1 MPKNRRITRANRK
14 KWGSGLSLYSEV
26 VNRYGR
32 RIKDT
37 TAYRALQPPHHG
49 TKDYD

>member
-14 KWGSGLSLYSEV
+14 KWGSGLSLHSEV

-32 RIKDT
+32 RIKDPT
-37 TAYRALQPPHHG
+37 PHCALRRPHHG
-49 TKDYD
+49 SKDYD